1 MLLELSPLFIS
12 LQTAAAAT
20 AAAFFPGILAARWLA
35 HTPPGKGKAL
45 ADGLLIMPLL
55 LPPTVIGFLL
65 LLIFGNRG
73 LLGRTLSEW
82 GLPIVFTWPGAVIAA
97 AVVTFPLMYRTAR
110 GAFEQVDP
118 DMLDAARTMGD
129 TEWRLFWRI
138 LLPLSWPGI
147 TSGII
152 LSFARA
158 LGEFGATLMLAGN
171 IPGKTQTMPIAIY
184 FAVEGGKRD
193 VALVWTLIMI
203 AVATTIVL
211 SLNYWSDRRQN
222 FAGRHKGK

>member
-1 MLLELSPLFIS
+1 LELSPLLIS
-12 LQTAAAAT
+12 LKTATAAT
-20 AAAFFPGILAARWLA
+20 AVAFFPGILAARWLA
-35 HTPPGKGKAL
+35 HTPGGRNRAL

-65 LLIFGNRG
+65 LLVFGNRG
-73 LLGRTLSEW
+73 LLGRVLTEW
-82 GLPIVFTWPGAVIAA
+82 GMPVVFTWPGAVIAA

-118 DMLDAARTMGD
+118 DLLDAARTMGA
-129 TEWRLFWRI
+129 TEWLVFRRVM
-138 LLPLSWPGI
+138 LPLSWPGI
-147 TSGII
+147 TAGII

-184 FAVEGGKRD
+184 FAVEGGKRE
-193 VALVWTLIMI
+193 VALFWTLLMI
-203 AVATTIVL
+203 AVATFIVL
-211 SLNYWSDRRQN
+211 ALNYWSYRRHN
-222 FAGRHKGK
+222 NVTHGRVG

>member
-1 MLLELSPLFIS
+1 MELSPLFIS

-20 AAAFFPGILAARWLA
+20 AAAFCPGSLAARWLA

-45 ADGLLIMPLL
+45 ADGLFIMPLL

-73 LLGRTLSEW
+73 LLGRILTDW
-82 GLPIVFTWPGAVIAA
+82 GLPVVFTWTGAVIAA

-118 DMLDAARTMGD
+118 EMLDAARTMGD
-129 TEWRLFWRI
+129 TEWSLFWRV

-147 TSGII
+147 TAGII

-203 AVATTIVL
+203 AVATATVL
-211 SLNYWSDRRQN
+211 TLNYWSGRRQN
-222 FAGRHKGK
+222 FAGQYKGK

>member
-1 MLLELSPLFIS
+1 MLELSPLLIS
-12 LQTAAAAT
+12 LKTATAAT
-20 AAAFFPGILAARWLA
+20 AVAFFPGILAARWLA
-35 HTPPGKGKAL
+35 HTPGGRNRAL

-65 LLIFGNRG
+65 LLVFGNRG
-73 LLGRTLSEW
+73 LLGRVLTEW
-82 GLPIVFTWPGAVIAA
+82 GMPVVFTWPGAVIAA

-118 DMLDAARTMGD
+118 DLLDAARTMGA
-129 TEWRLFWRI
+129 TEWLVFRRVM
-138 LLPLSWPGI
+138 LPLSWPGI
-147 TSGII
+147 TAGII

-184 FAVEGGKRD
+184 FAVEGGKRE
-193 VALVWTLIMI
+193 VALFWTLLMI
-203 AVATTIVL
+203 AVATFIVL
-211 SLNYWSDRRQN
+211 ALNYWSYRRHN
-222 FAGRHKGK
+222 NVTHGRVG